1 MCRVEFFKIG
11 KRDATFIREMRVA
24 AIRQGQ
30 CLEYLGYITLPS
42 SLKVELA
49 IKLQTAIMLV
59 CLAGLP

>member
-1 MCRVEFFKIG
+1 MAMGRKEVNITENPRVV
-11 KRDATFIREMRVA
+11 DTL
-24 AIRQGQ
+24 GQ
-30 CLEYLGYITLPS
+30 CLEYLGYITLSS